1 MTSRLRKQTYP
12 SHQMTRHKTSQR
24 KETLLPFL
32 SNFFGDQYLFVDWGI
47 KQASSQRNGSLVH
60 GCE

>member
-1 MTSRLRKQTYP
+1 
-12 SHQMTRHKTSQR
+12 MTRHKTSQR